1 MSRRIHALMLA
12 GVLAGVSTMGAALP
26 PPLPPLTVAEA
37 ALKPA
42 ASRMTVDRVDHD
54 FGTIMDNEPKRAI
67 FEFTNTG
74 VDPLIIGE
82 VKSTCGC
89 TVPELTKKI
98 YQPGEKGEITVLYN
112 PHGKR
117 GNDARSVTLETN
129 DSTQPSVKLNIKAH
143 VKQLIVFEPTLLQFG
158 QMDKGKGKS
167 MEFFVAGRTEDFR
180 VTLATTTMPDVYA
193 VELGETEVREI
204 GVEKEQLRATRLI
217 VKLRDDAPVGMHTAE
232 MTLRTSDER
241 IPVERTQVLS
251 QVLGDLQVTP
261 PRISLGRIEQ
271 GQSFTRE
278 FRVQSRSGQPFHISQ
293 VEARD
298 STADVQFQFEP
309 EDVKKPTSWRV
320 VMTGRAHPQERR
332 ILGQLLIRTDVR
344 SEETLEVRYNGF
356 INVPGAEPGQ

>member
-1 MSRRIHALMLA
+1 MSRRIHAMMLA
-12 GVLAGVSTMGAALP
+12 GLLAGVSTMGAALP
-26 PPLPPLTVAEA
+26 PPLPPLTETEV

-42 ASRMTVDRVDHD
+42 ASRMTLAQTDHD
-54 FGTIMDNEPKRAI
+54 FGTIMDNEPKRVA

-89 TVPELTKKI
+89 TVPELSKKI

-117 GNDARSVTLETN
+117 GHDARSVTLETN

-143 VKQLIVFEPTLLQFG
+143 VKQLVIIEPTLLQFG
-158 QMDKGKGKS
+158 QTDKGKGRT

-180 VTLATTTMPDVYA
+180 VTLATTTMPDVYT
-193 VELGETEVREI
+193 VEMGETEVREI
-204 GVEKEQLRATRLI
+204 GIDKEKLRATKLV
-217 VKLRDDAPVGMHTAE
+217 VKLREDAPVGVHTAE
-232 MTLRTSDER
+232 MTLRTNDDR

-251 QVLGDLQVTP
+251 QVLGDIQVTP
-261 PRISLGRIEQ
+261 PRISLGRIEL

-298 STADVQFQFEP
+298 STAEVQFHFEP
-309 EDVKKPTSWRV
+309 EDAKNPTSWRV
-320 VMTGRAHPQERR
+320 VMSGRAHPQERR
-332 ILGQLLIRTDVR
+332 ILGQILVRTDVR
-344 SEETLEVRYNGF
+344 SEETIEVRYNGF
-356 INVPGAEPGQ
+356 INVAGTEPGN